1 MSETLKNEH
10 STSTSEHEIRR
21 QKVKDLQEIGI
32 SAWPEFKPVDA
43 TSDELCKIAKEN
55 TSEETAHAYA
65 FSGRVIAKREH
76 GKTCFLVLQDRKG
89 SIQAYFKSDILG
101 HEAFEH
107 FLKFVDVGDILWVKG
122 SLFLTK
128 THEPTIKVVEWQLSS
143 KCLNPL
149 AEKHSGLTDTEM
161 RYRKRY
167 LDLICNRD
175 SFEKFKKRSQ
185 IIQEIRNCLIEK
197 DFLEVETPML
207 QPIPGGAAAR
217 PFVTHHNTYD
227 FDLYLRISPELYLKR
242 LVVGGLERV
251 FEINRNFRNEGIS
264 TKHNPEFTMIEFYMA
279 HGDYRNGIDLT
290 EEVIRS
296 AAKIVSPDLKV
307 KFGEH
312 DLDFSRPF
320 ARLSVKEAIV
330 EFGKVEARELEES
343 NINALLSQNKVAL
356 RKSASYGEKLF
367 ALFEA
372 LAESKIVQPT
382 FVIGYPIEV
391 SPLAKRDPKDPM
403 TAARFEL
410 FVCGMELSNG
420 FTELNDPFDQAER
433 FLAQAQAK
441 AEGDDEAHHYDAD
454 YINALEYGLAPTVG
468 VGIGIDRLVMLLT
481 DTQSIKDVI
490 LFPTLRPKEKE

>member
-1 MSETLKNEH
+1 MSEPVN
-10 STSTSEHEIRR
+10 SGSSSEQEIRR
-21 QKVKDLQEIGI
+21 QKVSELHEMGI

-43 TSDELCKIAKEN
+43 TSDALCKIAVEN
-55 TSEETAHAYA
+55 GHADNADQYA

-101 HEAFEH
+101 QEAFEH
-107 FLKFVDVGDILWVKG
+107 FLKFVDVGDIVWAKG

-128 THEPTIKVVEWQLSS
+128 TNEPTIKALEWQLSS

-149 AEKHSGLTDTEM
+149 AEKHSGLTDTEV

-185 IIQEIRNCLIEK
+185 IIQEIRSCLLSK

-242 LVVGGLERV
+242 LVVGGFERV

-296 AAKIVSPDLKV
+296 AAKTVSSDLKV
-307 KFGEH
+307 KFGAHE
-312 DLDFSRPF
+312 LDFSKPF
-320 ARLSVKEAIV
+320 ARLSVKEAII
-330 EFGKVEARELEES
+330 EFGKVSLEQLEES
-343 NINALLSQNKVAL
+343 NIDTLISQHKVAL

-391 SPLAKRDPKDPM
+391 SPLAKRDPHDSM

-410 FVCGMELSNG
+410 FICGMELSNG

-441 AEGDDEAHHYDAD
+441 ADGDDEAHHYDAD

-490 LFPTLRPKEKE
+490 LFPTLRPKDKE